1 MNSEKKIINLKGL
14 ILSVLLSCLILVVA
28 LIAVIPLSASLLALY
43 YVSAG
48 IPAVITGIAYVLMT
62 AKSPR
67 IGTYCILPFVFAVY
81 YAVSGTLTTAL
92 IFVIAGILS
101 ELSMIGGWGKKWR
114 AIIPWL
120 INWLTYTFGGTLV
133 YVFMRDSLLKTY
145 MGLGMDETTAT
156 ATMDSIFSIYLAPG
170 NAILAAVCCCVLAVL
185 GYFIG
190 VKVLDKYFKTAG
202 IA

>member
-1 MNSEKKIINLKGL
+1 MTSEKKIITLKGL

-28 LIAVIPLSASLLALY
+28 LIVVIPLSTSLLGLY
-43 YVSAG
+43 FVSAG

-67 IGTYCILPFVFAVY
+67 IGTYCILPLVFAVY
-81 YAVSGTLTTAL
+81 YAISGTLTTAL
-92 IFVIAGILS
+92 MFVLAGVLC

-114 AIIPWL
+114 ALVPWL
-120 INWLTYTFGGTLV
+120 ITWLTYTYGGTLV

-145 MGLGMDETTAT
+145 RGLGMDEAT
-156 ATMDSIFSIYLAPG
+156 AAATMESIFSIYLAPANVVIAG
-170 NAILAAVCCCVLAVL
+170 VCCCVLAVL
-185 GYFIG
+185 GYLLG